1 MTLTL
6 LRIIFGA
13 CFNAQ
18 IYAIISIPGHF
29 KTFFNK
35 KASLSADF
43 FGMEVIFPMNKS
55 QSNSLIKI
63 LNACS
68 KPSSKGGGLS
78 G

>member
-1 MTLTL
+1 MHKYTQLFQFPVTSKPFLT
-6 LRIIFGA
+6 
-13 CFNAQ
+13 
-18 IYAIISIPGHF
+18 
-29 KTFFNK
+29 K

-63 LNACS
+63 LSACS